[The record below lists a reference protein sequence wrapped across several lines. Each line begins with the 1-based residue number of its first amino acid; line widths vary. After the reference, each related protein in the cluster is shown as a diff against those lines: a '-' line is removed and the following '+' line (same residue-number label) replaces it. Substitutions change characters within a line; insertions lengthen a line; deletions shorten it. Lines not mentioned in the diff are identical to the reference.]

1 MQFRYN
7 DQSVAAHSAV
17 AYFLSAAH
25 RTMLMWLREAQG
37 NRLDGNE
44 LHSWWYGIM
53 EQMAGR
59 ELRHKFFS
67 EVLEQANAV
76 RC

>member
-1 MQFRYN
+1 VYKYFMQFRYK
-7 DQSVAAHSAV
+7 DKSVAAHSAV

-25 RTMLMWLREAQG
+25 RTMLMWLKEAQG

-53 EQMAGR
+53 EQIAG
-59 ELRHKFFS
+59 
-67 EVLEQANAV
+67 
-76 RC
+76 

>member
-1 MQFRYN
+1 
-7 DQSVAAHSAV
+7 
-17 AYFLSAAH
+17 
-25 RTMLMWLREAQG
+25 MLMWLREAQG